1 LVQAFNVASHRK
13 SPALLSRKMARIDTT
28 LTEASQMGDTT
39 HMIESQSLS
48 EVPQSPQKCN
58 SGNLGDMLTAMV
70 EQSGQLAS
78 EEPALPDSP
87 IKRLHQEYNH
97 LQAKQLQSYVSPPTS
112 PSHGTPSTSNAGRRE
127 DICLKDLVERE
138 IKAAQDLEQ
147 RRSQSI
153 EPGSQYRSQSLYAL
167 QISPTEPLQRRVS
180 EPATKPGHSQSQQDP
195 VDAVMT
201 DPAVSRMSD
210 RPKAAGP
217 INQDQVNAL
226 LTDSALRQLNE
237 LVNQEQV
244 NQWEQSTL
252 DPGCS
257 QPGASS
263 QCDRVDTL
271 SKQVNHLQKE
281 LEKME
286 ETLQQS
292 TESELVALQ
301 ELEKMEG
308 QKAACAETHAR
319 EIAALENTLTS
330 ITSEN
335 KALKEALAV
344 AMGRNPQK
352 LTPSGVLAGNPRL
365 SGVPDNV
372 ERLMIS
378 AERVMFSTFVH
389 SGISNLSVTSH
400 SSGSATTEAPCS
412 EPEEGARTPPPTR
425 TPPLVPRMG
434 GCMALWP

>member
-153 EPGSQYRSQSLYAL
+153 EPGSQYRSQSLYAR
-167 QISPTEPLQRRVS
+167 QISEPTASSLQRQISEPRQRRVS
-180 EPATKPGHSQSQQDP
+180 EPTADPGHSQSQQDP
-195 VDAVMT
+195 VDDLMT
-201 DPAVSRMSD
+201 DPALSRLSD
-210 RPKAAGP
+210 SPKAAGP

-237 LVNQEQV
+237 LVNQEQ
-244 NQWEQSTL
+244 
-252 DPGCS
+252 
-257 QPGASS
+257 
-263 QCDRVDTL
+263 
-271 SKQVNHLQKE
+271 
-281 LEKME
+281 
-286 ETLQQS
+286 
-292 TESELVALQ
+292 
-301 ELEKMEG
+301 
-308 QKAACAETHAR
+308 AA
-319 EIAALENTLTS
+319 
-330 ITSEN
+330 
-335 KALKEALAV
+335 
-344 AMGRNPQK
+344 
-352 LTPSGVLAGNPRL
+352 
-365 SGVPDNV
+365 
-372 ERLMIS
+372 
-378 AERVMFSTFVH
+378 
-389 SGISNLSVTSH
+389 
-400 SSGSATTEAPCS
+400 SATELIPS
-412 EPEEGARTPPPTR
+412 RNR
-425 TPPLVPRMG
+425 
-434 GCMALWP
+434 